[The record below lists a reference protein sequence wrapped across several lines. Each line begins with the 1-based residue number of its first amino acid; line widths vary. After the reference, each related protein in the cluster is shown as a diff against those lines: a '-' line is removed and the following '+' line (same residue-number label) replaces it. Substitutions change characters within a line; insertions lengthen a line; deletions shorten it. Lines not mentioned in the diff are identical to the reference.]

1 MAEKS
6 LGKHLYFAPLNIARP
21 QDGVG
26 LYEYGTGRCKYYTDG
41 GEWFFDMS
49 DGEPTFYASE
59 GALYHVDGTLITDIR
74 IPDSDSKDYPHEE
87 DDRHE
92 SAAAQIGHAWAATL
106 GRR

>member
-6 LGKHLYFAPLNIARP
+6 LGGHLYFAPLNIARP

-26 LYEYGTGRCKYYTDG
+26 LYEYGTGRCRYYTDG
-41 GEWFFDMS
+41 GDWFFDMS
-49 DGEPTFYASE
+49 NGEPTFYASE

-74 IPDSDSKDYPHEE
+74 INNDSKDNSTEE
-87 DDRHE
+87 DEHE
-92 SAAAQIGHAWAATL
+92 SASAQIGRAWATTL